1 MVASTLLPLPTLA
14 TTRSSRLLWWDL
26 VEVAAALMMPWVIAA
41 NIFSGE

>member
-14 TTRSSRLLWWDL
+14 TTRSSRLWWDL

-41 NIFSGE
+41 NISGGE